1 MSKEGIELSGEN
13 MSDFSFTEE
22 QELFK
27 RTVRDFCEKNLTPK
41 AREIDEKREIPNEVI
56 KGMAK
61 LGLLAM
67 TVSPEYGG
75 AGAGFTM
82 ATIAVEELARADNS
96 VATAVLFLVES
107 SWGYIFDKYGI
118 KKAKEEILPKVTS
131 GKAFLGIGSTE
142 PDAGSDIAALKMTA
156 RKEGNAYVLNG
167 EKAYISGIKEAQ
179 RYGGGYVTV
188 AKTAPELGHKGMT
201 LFYVPFDTP
210 GISPTVIL
218 DNMGRMGM
226 STGGFHARNA
236 HIPEHYVIGE
246 VNRGFYHAMEGFN
259 CARVLVA
266 AACVGTAQRAL
277 ELGIDYIKQRRAFGR
292 PIGKFEGIQFQ
303 LADAYAKL
311 ECARLLIYKS
321 AWMLDEFHTKGRFTH
336 HDLNKAIAS
345 AKLYAGTTAFD
356 IYKDVMLWHGAL
368 GYTKD
373 YPLEMGL
380 RGVMSYI
387 IGAEGAQNIM
397 RIIIARELLGDEFI
411 PYK

>member
-1 MSKEGIELSGEN
+1 

-27 RTVRDFCEKNLTPK
+27 RTVREFCEKNLTPK
-41 AREIDEKREIPNEVI
+41 AREIDEKREIPNAVI
-56 KGMAK
+56 KGMGK

-67 TVSPEYGG
+67 TVSPDYGG

-82 ATIAVEELARADNS
+82 ATIAAEEIARADNS
-96 VATAVLFLVES
+96 VATAVFFLAECA
-107 SWGYIFDKYGI
+107 WGYIFDKYGT
-118 KKAKEEILPKVTS
+118 KRAKEEILPKVTK
-131 GKAFLGIGSTE
+131 GEAFLGIGSTE
-142 PDAGSDIAALKMTA
+142 PGAGSDIAALKMTA
-156 RKEGNAYVLNG
+156 RKEGDTYVLNG
-167 EKAYISGIKEAQ
+167 EKAYISGIKEVQ

-188 AKTAPELGHKGMT
+188 TKTAPDLGHRGIT

-210 GISPTVIL
+210 GISPTAIL

-226 STGGFHARNA
+226 STGGFHAQNV
-236 HIPEHYVIGE
+236 HIPERYVIGE
-246 VNRGFYHAMEGFN
+246 VNRGVYHAIEGFN

-266 AACVGTAQRAL
+266 AACLGTAQRAL

-303 LADAYAKL
+303 LADDYAKL

-321 AWMLDEFHTKGRFTH
+321 AWMLDEFHTKGRFTR
-336 HDLNKAIAS
+336 HDLNKAIALS
-345 AKLYAGTTAFD
+345 KLYAGTVAFD

-373 YPLEMGL
+373 YPLERGL

-411 PYK
+411 PYR

>member
-1 MSKEGIELSGEN
+1 MKELNWNGEK
-13 MSDFSFTEE
+13 MPDFSFTEE
-22 QELFK
+22 QELFRK
-27 RTVRDFCEKNLTPK
+27 TLRDFCEKKLAPK
-41 AREIDEKREIPNEVI
+41 AKEIDEKREIPNDII
-56 KGMAK
+56 KGMAN

-67 TVSPEYGG
+67 TVSPDYGG

-82 ATIAVEELARADNS
+82 AAIAAEELARADNS

-107 SWGYIFDKYGI
+107 AWGYIFDRYGT

-156 RKEGNAYVLNG
+156 KKERNVYILNG
-167 EKAYISGIKEAQ
+167 EKAYISGIKEVQ

-188 AKTAPELGHKGMT
+188 TKTAPELGHKGMT
-201 LFYVPFDTP
+201 LFYVPFDTQ
-210 GISPTVIL
+210 GISPTAIL
-218 DNMGRMGM
+218 DNMGRMGI
-226 STGGFHARNA
+226 STGGFHAQNA
-236 HIPEHYVIGE
+236 RIPEHYVIGE

-266 AACVGTAQRAL
+266 AACVGAAQRAL
-277 ELGIDYIKQRRAFGR
+277 ELGIDYIKQRKAFGR

-303 LADAYAKL
+303 LADDYAKL

-321 AWMLDEFHTKGRFTH
+321 AWMLDEFQTKGRFTH

-356 IYKDVMLWHGAL
+356 IYKDVMLWHGAI

-373 YPLEMGL
+373 YPLERGL

-387 IGAEGAQNIM
+387 VGAEGAQNIM
-397 RIIIARELLGDEFI
+397 RLILARELLGDEFI